1 VGNLNDS
8 GLIAR
13 SLGKIEVINCV
24 SPEYIEKYGRPKNFE
39 DLSNHFLVH
48 YTSILGMKP
57 YGFEYFENG
66 KYKTLKMKGAIT
78 VNSSDAYQ
86 SACLSGLGIIQ
97 APKVGLHELLKEKK
111 LIEILPKFKAEAMP
125 VSLAYPNRRNLSRRV
140 KVFMD
145 WVDVLLREYIKS

>member
-1 VGNLNDS
+1 
-8 GLIAR
+8 
-13 SLGKIEVINCV
+13 
-24 SPEYIEKYGRPKNFE
+24 
-39 DLSNHFLVH
+39 
-48 YTSILGMKP
+48 
-57 YGFEYFENG
+57 
-66 KYKTLKMKGAIT
+66 MKGAIT